1 MKQYY
6 CMVQRD
12 YSRKS
17 FYKSTWMFRSDKN
30 NQCGSKNVKK
40 KQHRE
45 NSLTSN
51 ENDAESKKIID
62 NGNALWKMGS

>member
-1 MKQYY
+1 
-6 CMVQRD
+6 
-12 YSRKS
+12 
-17 FYKSTWMFRSDKN
+17 MFRSDKN

-45 NSLTSN
+45 NSLNSS

-62 NGNALWKMGS
+62 NENGL